1 MIKEQLGSALSGSNI
16 KKKTQEFSFNEVGK
30 GNIESPTDAILG
42 SMDITKDL
50 GEEDSKEQII
60 KKPIKKGITSKLVGK
75 TKMKTPIG
83 TLFTITKEEIEQIKN
98 ETSQKLDEKWSKKY
112 KDSIDC
118 KNPKGFSQRAH
129 CQGKKKKSESNEATG
144 SGSAGGFIGPVG
156 FNPQSKF
163 VKKSF
168 EETPKKVETKEQEDW
183 TKKAQTNIDNVLNNL
198 PKLKDLK
205 QFGLKYSVKGLKNL
219 LQKKLKPDGTFGDN
233 KWNRDEMPFSPELD
247 ILNVIFQSRIAKYY
261 FQEEAKKRNKFH
273 YDVANLIT
281 KESLDNFPIPEPI
294 FISVVHI
301 LTKNNDDKTKIEAT
315 EATGSGSA
323 GSYVTPAAWAK
334 TMNKKDWRGKSKTQI
349 PGGQFVQVK
358 KKCKKFPYCNQ
369 GDIKALNLSEEK
381 EILKQIIKNVSE
393 KYDITESLV
402 IDILRTEYPK
412 LNKQK

>member
-156 FNPQSKF
+156 FNPQSEF

-168 EETPKKVETKEQEDW
+168 EETPKKVETK
-183 TKKAQTNIDNVLNNL
+183 
-198 PKLKDLK
+198 
-205 QFGLKYSVKGLKNL
+205 
-219 LQKKLKPDGTFGDN
+219 
-233 KWNRDEMPFSPELD
+233 
-247 ILNVIFQSRIAKYY
+247 
-261 FQEEAKKRNKFH
+261 
-273 YDVANLIT
+273 
-281 KESLDNFPIPEPI
+281 
-294 FISVVHI
+294 
-301 LTKNNDDKTKIEAT
+301 